1 MKLKIEHNLFCEDN
15 RVRRRII
22 TILAIVWLM
31 GAICGVIMV
40 LDHFTG
46 FMSQNLP
53 GIRPEATLKTKI
65 TVIVFTICAIALSVF
80 CFISRNK
87 PRFKYSLVITNEKFV
102 FTNAVKGKKCFSLNE
117 SLNDFESYEIID
129 KYRNYAKLLLKFTD
143 TSIEVRTGKFSQIK
157 QILDA
162 IIQEKRNE

>member
-1 MKLKIEHNLFCEDN
+1 MELKIEHNLFFEDN

-31 GAICGVIMV
+31 GAIYGAIMV
-40 LDHFTG
+40 LDQFTG
-46 FMSQNLP
+46 FMSQNLL

-65 TVIVFTICAIALSVF
+65 NAIVFTICAIALSVF

-87 PRFKYSLVITNEKFV
+87 PRFKSSLTITNEKFV
-102 FTNAVKGKKCFSLNE
+102 FANAFKGKKNFYLNE
-117 SLNDFESYEIID
+117 SLNDFESYEIIE

-143 TSIEVRTGKFSQIK
+143 TSIEVRTRKFSQMK

-162 IIQEKRNE
+162 IIQAKRNE